1 MFQKNVIVMA
11 SLTPILCIQQD
22 MINTFFNDNM
32 EPTTV
37 LFETVLKT
45 KEATKRTFVHQVPI
59 SMHTQNGLL

>member
-1 MFQKNVIVMA
+1 MFQKNVTVPA
-11 SLTPILCIQQD
+11 SLSPILCMQKD

-45 KEATKRTFVHQVPI
+45 KEATKRTFVNQVPI